1 MYVDDVQSGH
11 STVEG
16 ALERGMAAGMELQ
29 KWAANNPSLL
39 HGIHLIKSDN
49 FWICH
54 SELHKKL
61 GLYWHPHFDY
71 YDFKIKFE
79 LVWLHALIVQ

>member
-29 KWAANNPSLL
+29 KWAANNRSLL

-49 FWICH
+49 F
-54 SELHKKL
+54 
-61 GLYWHPHFDY
+61 
-71 YDFKIKFE
+71 
-79 LVWLHALIVQ
+79 